1 MWRCPRA
8 SGTPFITPPRA
19 KKKFQRS
26 AQESRPKQNLLV
38 HPRAP
43 PHRQVDPV
51 LPTAAATLGRAAE
64 LIDAKASCC
73 SMKDCQPVGHR
84 YTGIKGLE
92 IQIGE
97 VWFVVNPASVLPL
110 SSPDNDAHACY
121 YYGRTRN
128 VDESSKNYLNWYVTG
143 PVIRCVILPGDS

>member
-64 LIDAKASCC
+64 LIDAKSVTSSWNKSDILLTKIIRPRFHFLGSSSDC
-73 SMKDCQPVGHR
+73 SSTLIFPVH
-84 YTGIKGLE
+84 L
-92 IQIGE
+92 
-97 VWFVVNPASVLPL
+97 A
-110 SSPDNDAHACY
+110 
-121 YYGRTRN
+121 
-128 VDESSKNYLNWYVTG
+128 
-143 PVIRCVILPGDS
+143 

>member
-1 MWRCPRA
+1 MPRLIYVTLATIMFLMDA
-8 SGTPFITPPRA
+8 SKEVSGHDWYTNLKA
-19 KKKFQRS
+19 K
-26 AQESRPKQNLLV
+26 
-38 HPRAP
+38 
-43 PHRQVDPV
+43 D
-51 LPTAAATLGRAAE
+51 G
-64 LIDAKASCC
+64 ASCC

-92 IQIGE
+92 VQIGE
-97 VWFVVNPASVLPL
+97 VWFVVNPASVLPV

-121 YYGRTRN
+121 YYGSTRN